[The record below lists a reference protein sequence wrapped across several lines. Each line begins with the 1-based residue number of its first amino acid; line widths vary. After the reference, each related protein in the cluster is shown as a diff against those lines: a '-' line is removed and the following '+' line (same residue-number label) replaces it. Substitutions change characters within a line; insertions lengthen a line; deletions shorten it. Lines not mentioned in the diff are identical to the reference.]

1 MIDLGEDKIVN
12 SIKIWIRTDS
22 NITSLSGC
30 SVLADDEIV
39 FLEDNNWNLTQYQS
53 NPPDEL
59 GFTVNI
65 KRSCRKI
72 KIKNNKPLHLAQV
85 EVFQEKTDNYMK
97 FSKNDYKEK
106 CIY

>member
-1 MIDLGEDKIVN
+1 MMKL
-12 SIKIWIRTDS
+12 
-22 NITSLSGC
+22 
-30 SVLADDEIV
+30 

-59 GFTVNI
+59 GLQLILKDHVG
-65 KRSCRKI
+65 KI

-85 EVFQEKTDNYMK
+85 EVFQEKGDNYMK

-106 CIY
+106 SYLLKIDVNL